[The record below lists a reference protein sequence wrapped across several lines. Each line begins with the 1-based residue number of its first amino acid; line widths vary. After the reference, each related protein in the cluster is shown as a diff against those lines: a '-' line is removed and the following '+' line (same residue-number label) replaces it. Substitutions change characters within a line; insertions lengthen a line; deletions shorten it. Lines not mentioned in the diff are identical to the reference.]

1 MRTLLSCLVVLLTA
15 CGGTWLPDVP
25 PPAARQ
31 SPTTPFEVVFQP
43 SKAQPA
49 ALWSSTLE
57 HTAWLADGQVHWL
70 SASGRGSLPAPS
82 MPLGNV
88 DAVDGQGWALTS
100 QRELVRL
107 PELVAVPAPPSPLRH
122 GSRVHAFER
131 DVLVVITPFKSES
144 EKASVCVFRAAQW
157 SCFEHASTATS
168 LFPDG
173 RDPGAPNAFLFH
185 ELDGATRVDFR
196 FELSTGRITRLS
208 KASSARALE
217 SGVMV
222 PRDGRPPLL
231 VTWAVTQ
238 VRVGCFDAGDRLLPV
253 CTREGPVTEL
263 LFSEV
268 DGEVM
273 REVAHA
279 HVDANVTTLRRHGSF
294 LVSFDLNRGV
304 ILTLP

>member
-31 SPTTPFEVVFQP
+31 SPTTPHEVVFQP
-43 SKAQPA
+43 SKAQLA

-57 HTAWLADGQVHWL
+57 HTAWLANGQVHWL

-82 MPLGNV
+82 LPLWDV

-100 QRELVRL
+100 QLELVRL
-107 PELVAVPAPPSPLRH
+107 PDLVAVPAPPAPLRYD
-122 GSRVHAFER
+122 SRVHAFER
-131 DVLVVITPFKSES
+131 DVLIVITPFRSES

-157 SCFEHASTATS
+157 SCFEHASTDTS
-168 LFPDG
+168 VFPDG
-173 RDPGAPNAFLFH
+173 RDPGSQNDFLFH
-185 ELDGATRVDFR
+185 ELDGVTRVDFR
-196 FELSTGRITRLS
+196 FELPTGRITRLGS
-208 KASSARALE
+208 PSSARALE

-231 VTWAVTQ
+231 VTWTVTQ

-263 LFSEV
+263 VFSEV
-268 DGEVM
+268 DGEVV

-279 HVDANVTTLRRHGSF
+279 HVDANVKTLRRHGAF
-294 LVSFDLNRGV
+294 LVSFDIHHGA
-304 ILTLP
+304 IITLP